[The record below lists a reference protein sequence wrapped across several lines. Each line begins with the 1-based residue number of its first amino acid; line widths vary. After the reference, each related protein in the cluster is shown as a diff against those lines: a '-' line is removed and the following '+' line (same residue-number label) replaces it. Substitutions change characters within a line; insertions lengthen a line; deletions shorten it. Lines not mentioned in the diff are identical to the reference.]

1 MAEALWFGNG
11 TYRRDAGGVW
21 RYPWGDAVYG
31 ASDLTLAD
39 VPSHGP
45 PQADGIDP
53 DRPITDEDI
62 RRAADTLGA
71 SGALV
76 RRRSGGHAPRLRDVI
91 VGMQAPELQVTTLL
105 SAAQLAELAGVS
117 KATLDTYRHRGL
129 LPEPQVIVG
138 RTPLW
143 ARPIATRWLA
153 ERPGQGWRTD
163 LAGRRVKPGD
173 RPGAGRLKR

>member
-1 MAEALWFGNG
+1 MTEELRFGNG
-11 TYRRDAGGVW
+11 TYRRDPGGVW
-21 RYPWGDAVYG
+21 RYPWGDVVYG

-39 VPSHGP
+39 AMGRDAAGEADSDPS
-45 PQADGIDP
+45 
-53 DRPITDEDI
+53 RPITEHDI
-62 RRAADTLGA
+62 RWAMETFGS

-76 RRRSGGHAPRLRDVI
+76 RRPPGGRSPRLRDVV

-129 LPEPQVIVG
+129 LPEPQVVVG

-143 ARPIATRWLA
+143 ARPIAARWLA

-163 LAGRRVKPGD
+163 LSGRRAKPGD
-173 RPGAGRLKR
+173 RPGTGRVRR